1 MKAYYIRSYFVFIFC
16 IVVIRTIQT
25 EQLDYKESRL
35 VVYFIKYEQQDHIII
50 IIMIKE
56 EKISQWLIAI
66 GVDETTV
73 TKVFYW
79 NKVR

>member
-16 IVVIRTIQT
+16 IVVIRSIQT

-73 TKVFYW
+73 TKVFY
-79 NKVR
+79 

>member
-16 IVVIRTIQT
+16 IVVIRSIQT

>member
-16 IVVIRTIQT
+16 IVVIRSIQT

-50 IIMIKE
+50 IMMIKE